1 MSTDS
6 QALSMKNKKLNTLQ
20 LKGSAYTKENEYL
33 QSQLFFKVAFRKN

>member
-20 LKGSAYTKENEYL
+20 LKGNGYTK
-33 QSQLFFKVAFRKN
+33 QKRVFIVALFFKVAFRKS